1 MQSKGAVKLLAILL
15 ALVCLYQLSFTFI
28 TRGVESDAKEF
39 AKGDEQKERNYLD
52 SLSGKGVYNLFVKDY
67 SYQECKEREINL
79 GLDLKGGMNVTLEV
93 SVVDLVRSLAGAN
106 QNDPTFKKAI
116 DRANELQKSSNKGF
130 VDLFGQAYKEVDPN
144 ASLAAVFANI
154 ENQDKINFNS
164 TNDQVLKHL
173 NEEAAAAISRS
184 FNILRTRI
192 DKFGVTQPNIQ
203 QLGSGRILVELPG
216 VKEPER
222 VRKLLQGTA
231 KLEFWETYTFG
242 EVAPSLVAVN
252 KMLSATSTPTKDT
265 SSLALQGVVKDSA
278 SVVND
283 SSKATVADATNDT
296 SKKAGTISTKTDT
309 AKKDTSK
316 QSFEQFSKENP
327 LFALLF
333 PADGQVKT
341 QEDKNAVDKQAIVG
355 YCAIKDTASLNAMLA
370 REDVKQLLPR
380 NLRLLWSVKSIS
392 PEVKTLQLIAIKV
405 SSRDGSAPLDG
416 GAISDARQ
424 DFSQFNNKPEI
435 SMKMN
440 LEGAKIWKR
449 LTAENV
455 GKQIAIVL
463 DDYVYSFPN
472 VQGEIPNGSSSITG
486 NFSINE
492 AKDLANILKAGKL
505 PAPARIVE
513 EAVVGPSLG
522 KEAINNGLISFV
534 VALLIVFVFVY
545 FYYSTAGLVADLA
558 LICNMFFIM
567 GVLASLGAVLTL
579 PGIAGIVLIIGLSVD
594 ANVLIFERIREELRA
609 GKGLRLAV
617 TDGYKHALS
626 SIIDSNFT
634 TLILG
639 IILYA
644 FGSGPVQGFATTL
657 IIGILCSMFS
667 AIFITRLIFEGML
680 DKGKD
685 IKFWNDFSKNAFQNI
700 NLPFIEKRKIY
711 YTVSGLV
718 IAAGIVSIATKG
730 FNFGVDFDGGRTY
743 VVQFDKSLTTEE
755 IRTSLT
761 KNFGEAPD
769 VKTFGTDNR
778 YKITTDYLINDENN
792 SEAETKVTTALYEGV
807 KGFYPA
813 GLTIEKFKSDNIINS
828 QKVGATV
835 ADDIKTSAV
844 WAILFACILMF
855 VYILLRFKKWQ
866 YGLGATAALFHDV
879 LMILSIYSIFNG
891 ILPFT
896 LEINQDFI
904 AALLTVMGYSM
915 TDTVVVFDR
924 IREYV
929 GIHPNLNQ
937 KEVINNALNA
947 TLSRTM
953 NTSLITFFVLLAIFI
968 FGGDVIRGF
977 SFALLVGIVVGTYSS
992 LCIASPIV
1000 IDFDKKKE

>member
-1 MQSKGAVKLLAILL
+1 MQSKGAVKLFAILL
-15 ALVCLYQLSFTFI
+15 ALVCIYQLSFTLV
-28 TRGVESDAKEF
+28 TRGIESDAKEF
-39 AKGDEQKERNYLD
+39 AKGDEQKEKSYLD
-52 SLSGKGVYNLFVKDY
+52 SISNKGVYNLLVKDY
-67 SYQECKEREINL
+67 TYQECKEREINL

-116 DRANELQKSSNKGF
+116 DRALELQKSSNKGF

-144 ASLAAVFANI
+144 ASLAAIFANI

-173 NEEAAAAISRS
+173 NEEATAAISRS

-192 DKFGVTQPNIQ
+192 DKFGVSQPNIQ

-231 KLEFWETYTFG
+231 KLEFWETYSFG
-242 EVAPSLVAVN
+242 DVAPSLVAVN
-252 KMLSATSTPTKDT
+252 KMLAGAAPVDTTAKVATDSTAAK
-265 SSLALQGVVKDSA
+265 S
-278 SVVND
+278 D
-283 SSKATVADATNDT
+283 SSAAASADT
-296 SKKAGTISTKTDT
+296 SKKNSLVDKLGSDTT
-309 AKKDTSK
+309 AKQDSSK
-316 QSFEQFSKENP
+316 KTFEEFAKENP
-327 LFALLF
+327 LFAYLF
-333 PADGQVKT
+333 PADGQVRT
-341 QEDKNAVDKQAIVG
+341 QDEKNIVDKQAVIG
-355 YCAIKDTASLNAMLA
+355 YTLIKDTAKVNALLA
-370 REDVKQLLPR
+370 REDVKQVLPK
-380 NLRLLWSVKSIS
+380 NLRLLWAVKPPS
-392 PEVKTLQLIAIKV
+392 PESQSLQLIGIKV
-405 SSRDGSAPLDG
+405 NSRDGSAPLDG

-424 DFSQFNNKPEI
+424 DFGQFNSKPEI

-440 LEGAKIWKR
+440 LEGAKTWKR
-449 LTAENV
+449 LTGENV
-455 GKQIAIVL
+455 GKSIAIVL

-472 VQGEIPNGSSSITG
+472 VQGEIPNGNSSITG
-486 NFSINE
+486 NFEINE

-522 KEAINNGLISFV
+522 KEAINNGLLSFA
-534 VALLIVFVFVY
+534 VALLIVFIFVIV
-545 FYYSTAGLVADLA
+545 YYNKAGIVADIA
-558 LICNMFFIM
+558 LLCNMFFIM

-594 ANVLIFERIREELRA
+594 ANILIFERVREELRA

-617 TDGYKHALS
+617 SDGYKHALS
-626 SIIDSNFT
+626 SIVDSNFT

-639 IILYA
+639 IILYV

-657 IIGILCSMFS
+657 IIGILCSLFS
-667 AIFITRLIFEGML
+667 AIFITRLLFENML
-680 DKGKD
+680 DKGTD
-685 IKFWNDFSKNAFQNI
+685 IKFWSEFSKNAFQNI
-700 NLPFIEKRKIY
+700 HLPFIEKRKLY
-711 YTVSGLV
+711 YTISGLI
-718 IAAGIVSIATKG
+718 IAGGIVSIVVKG

-743 VVQFDKSLTTEE
+743 VVQFDKSLTTND
-755 IRTSLT
+755 IRESLA

-769 VKTFGTDNR
+769 VKTFGADNR
-778 YKITTDYLINDENN
+778 YKITTDYLIDENGADA
-792 SEAETKVTTALYEGV
+792 EAKVTTALYEGV
-807 KGFYPA
+807 KGFYPTA
-813 GLTIEKFKSDNIINS
+813 ISSENFKAEKIINS
-828 QKVGATV
+828 QKVGPTV
-835 ADDIKTSAV
+835 ADDIKSSAV

-855 VYILLRFKKWQ
+855 IYILVRFKKWQ

-929 GIHPNLNQ
+929 GIHPNMDQ
-937 KEVINNALNA
+937 KQVINNALNA

-953 NTSLITFFVLLAIFI
+953 NTSLITFFVLLSIFV

-977 SFALLVGIVVGTYSS
+977 AFALLVGIVVGTYSS

-1000 IDFDKKKE
+1000 VDFDKKK